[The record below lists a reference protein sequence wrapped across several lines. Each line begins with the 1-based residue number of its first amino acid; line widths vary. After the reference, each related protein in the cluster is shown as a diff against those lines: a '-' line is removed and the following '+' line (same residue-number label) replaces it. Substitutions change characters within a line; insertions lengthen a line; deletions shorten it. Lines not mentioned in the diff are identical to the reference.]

1 MKYNVLD
8 NSNRDFV
15 KEEMEENTTPFYRA
29 PEYIELYSGYPIKES
44 VDIFAL
50 GVLMEANTLPSL
62 MKVRSVV
69 GRDLELRVSNG
80 VFILLILLS
89 FQR

>member
-15 KEEMEENTTPFYRA
+15 KEEMEDNTTPFYRA

-50 GVLMEANTLPSL
+50 GVLMF
-62 MKVRSVV
+62 M
-69 GRDLELRVSNG
+69 
-80 VFILLILLS
+80 FC
-89 FQR
+89 F